1 MADIKA
7 FIANMS
13 KSGGFARPSQY
24 EVIINRPQPLLTGT
38 TGIFVSDESGNA
50 TNPNNRNRAQAAQ
63 ALHNMQSVNKQ
74 LTLQCQT
81 VTMPSHDL
89 QTQNRAY
96 SSEPGR
102 EMVQTHGYAG
112 TIDCTF
118 LLSNDLRE
126 KHYFE
131 LWQSL
136 AVDNYTHK
144 ANYYDDYIGSM
155 EIYQLSS
162 KKVREVELTTSTGP
176 VGTGTT
182 SSMTRVGVK
191 SEPTYGIKATEVYP
205 KTVGAVSF
213 GASSANEIS
222 TLDVRFEFR
231 QWYNIGTDNKFGTA
245 DSRLRP
251 F

>member
-1 MADIKA
+1 MADIQA
-7 FIANMS
+7 FISNMS

-24 EVIINRPQPLLTGT
+24 EVKINTPNVFT
-38 TGIFVSDESGNA
+38 FVEQAIRDGANVDGQFRFQQEAYANSIE
-50 TNPNNRNRAQAAQ
+50 NRKHLFA
-63 ALHNMQSVNKQ
+63 MSEVSKQ

-96 SSEPGR
+96 ASEPGR

-144 ANYYDDYIGSM
+144 ANYYDDYVGSM
-155 EIYQLSS
+155 EIYQLSNGLDS
-162 KKVREVELTTSTGP
+162 GLPFPTFIDKVFDVDMAE
-176 VGTGTT
+176 
-182 SSMTRVGVK
+182 
-191 SEPTYGIKATEVYP
+191 YGIRASEVYP
-205 KTVGAVSF
+205 ATISGIEYSYESGNQIATMAVGFNYREWRNLGNTES
-213 GASSANEIS
+213 
-222 TLDVRFEFR
+222 
-231 QWYNIGTDNKFGTA
+231 K
-245 DSRLRP
+245 LRP
-251 F
+251 YS

>member
-1 MADIKA
+1 MADIQA

-24 EVIINRPQPLLTGT
+24 EVIINPPNKVE
-38 TGIFVSDESGNA
+38 FVDRLFDGQNIGVGRSANDRYVRGNLDNLSA
-50 TNPNNRNRAQAAQ
+50 V
-63 ALHNMQSVNKQ
+63 SKQ

-96 SSEPGR
+96 ASEPGR

-191 SEPTYGIKATEVYP
+191 SERTYGIKATEVYP